1 MRHRLYGRESPLA
14 SVEAAIIAVLA
25 ALGTLFAHHASIIA
39 LSTANQAVLAQ
50 SRATSGYTA
59 YEAKQVRYNVYQA
72 LLATGIV
79 RETSARSNLQS
90 IAESEKSASPLLL
103 KKAQD
108 LEDQVA
114 REEERSDVI
123 LRAYET
129 LQLATTLFEV
139 SIILVSLSALGTARI
154 FLPIGTTLSAIG
166 LVLLIVGFFQGTS
179 VRL

>member
-14 SVEAAIIAVLA
+14 SIEAAVIAVLA

-39 LSTANQAVLAQ
+39 LAAANQAVLAQ
-50 SRATSGYTA
+50 GRATSGYTA
-59 YEAKQVRYNVYQA
+59 YEATQVRYNVFQA

-79 RETSARSNLQS
+79 REASARANLQS
-90 IAESEKSASPLLL
+90 VAEGEKSASPPLL
-103 KKAQD
+103 KKAQA

-114 REEERSDVI
+114 RDEERSDVI

-166 LVLLIVGFFQGTS
+166 LVLLIIGFFQGTS